1 MREKKK
7 RPEASLSMCGFY
19 GKARAL
25 VVSGLFISL
34 TVLVYGCRSLG
45 KSISQVPEPTDPALE
60 VGSSTSVEREEL
72 KRLLEEAQFALDA
85 GDFEAAEE
93 LWVEVESSF
102 ATVPGSSQI
111 FWIQAQAAQS
121 LGNPEEA
128 LDAVRRFRILLP
140 KDDSRLSEVALLEG
154 ESLVSAGY
162 PSEAIRIW
170 MTALPLASDADLLM
184 RISEHS
190 QDLSEE
196 DLLTLLATVQG
207 RLSGLFSAELAL
219 RKYAA
224 GDLGLAQQ
232 RARTVLQEGVIGR
245 ARRIAE
251 GILTGDMSEFFVAP
265 IIGAILPTSGSP
277 RLREFSA
284 EIQDGIRIAL
294 EQFSQAQTDR
304 AEAELVVRDSGG
316 NVQGVREALTSLDS
330 ANVLGFIGP
339 LQDFT
344 LEEAA
349 RLNRNSLPVISPT
362 SPLVPADVTGVYSLS
377 GEDPS
382 ASRALARYAL
392 ASELNSAVV
401 IYPQTR
407 AGIFEAFAFSRT
419 FQSSGGLI
427 LAEIGYPTGATFF
440 ERELRQVESLMPHV
454 LVLPLPSREIELM
467 APQVTF
473 FGIDSLEVRILGTAG
488 WSDPGMLARVDT
500 RHTNGVITSSPRRP
514 EGESE
519 GHRAFVEAYEL
530 FHQRTLPSA
539 VPELGYDAAALL
551 LEGVRVG
558 ARTPDELFE
567 TLQQISNF
575 PGATG
580 LLSVEEGRIQREH
593 FLVCLQDRR
602 AQRVTLGQRS
612 DPILLPPLP
621 DPETDSIP
629 EGAPDRIVGFRCP
642 VVGPS
647 VPSSR

>member
-1 MREKKK
+1 
-7 RPEASLSMCGFY
+7 
-19 GKARAL
+19 RAL

-232 RARTVLQEGVIGR
+232 RA
-245 ARRIAE
+245 
-251 GILTGDMSEFFVAP
+251 
-265 IIGAILPTSGSP
+265 
-277 RLREFSA
+277 
-284 EIQDGIRIAL
+284 
-294 EQFSQAQTDR
+294 
-304 AEAELVVRDSGG
+304 
-316 NVQGVREALTSLDS
+316 
-330 ANVLGFIGP
+330 
-339 LQDFT
+339 
-344 LEEAA
+344 
-349 RLNRNSLPVISPT
+349 
-362 SPLVPADVTGVYSLS
+362 
-377 GEDPS
+377 
-382 ASRALARYAL
+382 
-392 ASELNSAVV
+392 
-401 IYPQTR
+401 
-407 AGIFEAFAFSRT
+407 
-419 FQSSGGLI
+419 
-427 LAEIGYPTGATFF
+427 
-440 ERELRQVESLMPHV
+440 
-454 LVLPLPSREIELM
+454 
-467 APQVTF
+467 
-473 FGIDSLEVRILGTAG
+473 
-488 WSDPGMLARVDT
+488 
-500 RHTNGVITSSPRRP
+500 
-514 EGESE
+514 
-519 GHRAFVEAYEL
+519 
-530 FHQRTLPSA
+530 
-539 VPELGYDAAALL
+539 
-551 LEGVRVG
+551 
-558 ARTPDELFE
+558 
-567 TLQQISNF
+567 
-575 PGATG
+575 
-580 LLSVEEGRIQREH
+580 
-593 FLVCLQDRR
+593 
-602 AQRVTLGQRS
+602 
-612 DPILLPPLP
+612 
-621 DPETDSIP
+621 
-629 EGAPDRIVGFRCP
+629 
-642 VVGPS
+642 
-647 VPSSR
+647 